1 VTGESDSRPATLVL
15 GLPGLVATRVAEALI
30 ARGESVLGV
39 VREGERRPCPA
50 GVEVISAD
58 PCAIDL
64 GLSGAGYTELCARV
78 GRIVFS
84 IDPVPSAGNLER
96 AQPLRAAAELLELVR
111 AGAGRRG
118 VVYTS
123 SLFVFGDAK
132 GPLAE
137 TEFEVGQEFSTPLEE
152 ALAVA
157 EKLVRRMQRTVP
169 LSVVRTA
176 PVAGDAERGQ
186 LLPVSP
192 LSRLAERIRLSPGAI
207 EYEFSDQPVR
217 FETADRLAEVVV
229 RCWARPGDR
238 TLHLVD
244 RPGLTDRQLVRWL
257 AERIGRPLAP
267 PATGMRLRSR
277 WRLPET
283 PLGRSILGV
292 PTEFER
298 TAAEA
303 FCPDLL
309 DRDPAVAL
317 EAFFPAAVRADRANT
332 SPPGDAS

>member
-1 VTGESDSRPATLVL
+1 MTGESDAKAATLVL
-15 GLPGLVATRVAEALI
+15 GLPGLVATRVAETLI
-30 ARGESVLGV
+30 QRGESVLGV

-50 GVEVISAD
+50 GVEVVSAD

-64 GLSGAGYTELCARV
+64 GLSGADYTALCARASKV
-78 GRIVFS
+78 VFS
-84 IDPVPSAGNLER
+84 IDPVAGAGNLER
-96 AQPLRAAAELLELVR
+96 AEPLRAAAELLELAR
-111 AGAGRRG
+111 AGAGRLG
-118 VVYTS
+118 VVYVS

-137 TEFEVGQEFSTPLEE
+137 TEFEVGQEFPAPLEE

-207 EYEFSDQPVR
+207 DYEFLDQPVR

-229 RCWARPGDR
+229 RCWASPAER

-244 RPGLTDRQLVRWL
+244 RPGLTDRALIRWL

-267 PATGMRLRSR
+267 PATGMRLRPR
-277 WRLPET
+277 WRLPDT
-283 PLGRSILGV
+283 PLGRSILGFA
-292 PTEFER
+292 TEFER
-298 TAAEA
+298 SAAEA

-309 DRDPAVAL
+309 DRDPSVAL
-317 EAFFPAAVRADRANT
+317 EAFFPAQARADRASG
-332 SPPGDAS
+332 SPGAGS